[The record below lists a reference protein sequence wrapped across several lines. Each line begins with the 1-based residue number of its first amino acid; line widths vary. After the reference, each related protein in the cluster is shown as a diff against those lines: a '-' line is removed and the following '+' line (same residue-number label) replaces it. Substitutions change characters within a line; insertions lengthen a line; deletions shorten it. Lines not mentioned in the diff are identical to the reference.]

1 MPCAVVVPVE
11 AVHAVEFLAVVL
23 VPLRVLARGEVG
35 HDAAVGVVLRLL
47 LHHPRLGEHHA
58 AAAKVVFQ
66 MEMVVR
72 RAVGEGDVAAIDEQP
87 RQLAVLEKQVAAI
100 VGGGDDGLQED
111 DRRHAPG
118 LQHAGGVRHT
128 QFRSVGPVDVCRAPA
143 IWEDSLQ
150 GEVEPVVG
158 EGHALVQVRRHVAVG
173 VVEVEHT
180 VDEIHTISLG
190 WRL

>member
-1 MPCAVVVPVE
+1 
-11 AVHAVEFLAVVL
+11 VHAVELLAVVL
-23 VPLRVLARGEVG
+23 VPLHVLTRGEVG
-35 HDAAVGVVLRLL
+35 HEAAEGVVVRLL
-47 LHHPRLGEHHA
+47 LNRPRLGEHHA
-58 AAAKVVFQ
+58 ATAKVVFQ
-66 MEMVVR
+66 MEIVVR
-72 RAVGEGDVAAIDEQP
+72 RAVGEGDVAAIDEQA

-100 VGGGDDGLQED
+100 VGGGDGGLQED

-118 LQHAGGVRHT
+118 LQHAGGVRHA

-150 GEVEPVVG
+150 GKVEPVVG

-173 VVEVEHT
+173 IVEVEHT